1 MTIAQILAAFA
12 AAKGRIITVSA
23 AALPATE
30 AQIASRKRRAA
41 LHQSAGRAIGRVITE
56 GIADDGGAL
65 VRISGRIDRA
75 WGDNGI
81 ATSKSGSASISLV
94 ISAPEEYG
102 MATYCPNAGRE
113 GTACV
118 KRAPRHAHRSIRV
131 DRISAI
137 TCGGEA
143 LA

>member
-12 AAKGRIITVSA
+12 AAKGRIITVHA

-41 LHQSAGRAIGRVITE
+41 LHQSAGRGIGRVITE

-65 VRISGRIDRA
+65 VRISGRVDRA
-75 WGDNGI
+75 WGDDGI
-81 ATSKSGSASISLV
+81 AISKRGTASISLV
-94 ISAPEEYG
+94 ISAPSEYG

-113 GTACV
+113 GTACED
-118 KRAPRHAHRSIRV
+118 RGARHAHRSIRV

-137 TCGGEA
+137 TCGGET